1 MNFDCITTN
10 LLSKISHHLI
20 FHSGIFLLSALLY
33 FFSFY
38 SDSIS
43 FLSISS
49 LSILSLSILFFLL
62 SALLYFFDCI
72 TTNLLNMQLQLH
84 FFQTVTKFY
93 STLGLIAKYVSGNE
107 GDIKRLKRL
116 VTYSHAFPKSFVIL
130 VI

>member
-20 FHSGIFLLSALLY
+20 FHTGI
-33 FFSFY
+33 
-38 SDSIS
+38 
-43 FLSISS
+43 
-49 LSILSLSILFFLL
+49 FLL

-93 STLGLIAKYVSGNE
+93 STFGLIAKYVSGNE